1 MKQWN
6 LSGPVR
12 QLVRALP
19 LAAVLL
25 VAQPLAGAQA
35 VSADAVARHYASGV
49 QAAYDDALAASLD
62 LQKAVQAFAAAP
74 SPAGLK
80 AARKAWLAAREWYG
94 PTEAFRFYG
103 GPVDDDKGPEGR
115 INAWPL
121 DESYIDYVKGKA
133 AGGIIA
139 NRKQP
144 ITKAAG
150 DCDLF

>member
-25 VAQPLAGAQA
+25 AAQPLAAAQA
-35 VSADAVARHYASGV
+35 VSVDAVARHYASGV

-80 AARKAWLAAREWYG
+80 AAREEWLATREWYG
-94 PTEAFRFYG
+94 PTEAFRFYA
-103 GPVDDDKGPEGR
+103 GPIDDDKGPEGR

-121 DESYIDYVKGKA
+121 DESYIDYVKGA
-133 AGGIIA
+133 NIAGFVKVADAMIA
-139 NRKQP
+139 Q
-144 ITKAAG
+144 G
-150 DCDLF
+150 VV